1 MTRKIVDVLREWKKV
16 DEEYN
21 AVAAQMKGLEVAD
34 WDDEIKDIYLR
45 GYDDA
50 KTEMANLEMLLREA
64 EDENAY
70 AWRRVRELES
80 TLLDEHSRLAQEEAQ
95 PASVALLEAVRW
107 GHLRNGQLLA
117 RVFDTLRDA
126 TLCEAHEVR
135 VVALVDPAQL
145 VPLASAEPAKWTSET
160 GHSVNYKQGHVCN
173 IPLYPGLAQP
183 EQEGDG

>member
-50 KTEMANLEMLLREA
+50 KAEAAHTEMLLREA
-64 EDENAY
+64 LRETEFTSLQEAGFRAIRNKHAKRTR
-70 AWRRVRELES
+70 RRV
-80 TLLDEHSRLAQEEAQ
+80 
-95 PASVALLEAVRW
+95 VGAVRW

-145 VPLASAEPAKWTSET
+145 LLREAENAYAWRRVRELEATLLDE
-160 GHSVNYKQGHVCN
+160 HSR
-173 IPLYPGLAQP
+173 LAQ
-183 EQEGDG
+183 EEG

>member
-21 AVAAQMKGLEVAD
+21 AVAAQMKDLEVAD

-95 PASVALLEAVRW
+95 PAQE
-107 GHLRNGQLLA
+107 
-117 RVFDTLRDA
+117 RD
-126 TLCEAHEVR
+126 
-135 VVALVDPAQL
+135 
-145 VPLASAEPAKWTSET
+145 
-160 GHSVNYKQGHVCN
+160 G
-173 IPLYPGLAQP
+173 
-183 EQEGDG
+183 